1 VLPFWSFLGVT
12 FAYAVKPGGGTPLR
26 YRISAMST
34 VFSPKIQKDEAGKS
48 QQRRGSSPRSQAR
61 ITRVALSVGLLTAV
75 ATQSSIAAPSSKSP
89 SSAGKT
95 PVTSRPKAPS
105 DATPSK
111 NAAKTTPLLPGSLP
125 GTAKS
130 AVAAKVVPLKSLS
143 ARIAVTGWDGIG
155 STSWP
160 DAGDSVIAQAKG
172 DWLDVYRNPADPN
185 TSLRL
190 IKGRSVAGPVV
201 LMAVGAAGDFVRVA
215 IPLRPNGTLGWAR
228 RSDVTLIRSTFRVE
242 IDLSTNTMT
251 VFDGDKVSL
260 RAPVA
265 AGTGGTP
272 TPRGLFF
279 LKEVVPQVPG
289 GALGPFAFGLSGFSD
304 VLTSFGGGEGVI
316 GIHGTN
322 APGKLGSNVSHGCV
336 RVDNVTITK
345 MVRLLPLGTPV
356 EIIESAK
363 AARPTRASSAWL
375 DTLLSSA
382 SAPAVAAPL
391 PLATD
396 PSALPV
402 VLLAEPVGSG
412 QPTASALPSAA
423 TAATAATATT
433 TSTVLA
439 TTLPASP
446 SSPTLPANDDPLGA
460 VTAR

>member
-1 VLPFWSFLGVT
+1 
-12 FAYAVKPGGGTPLR
+12 
-26 YRISAMST
+26 MST
-34 VFSPKIQKDEAGKS
+34 VLSSIEPIVQNDNAGTP
-48 QQRRGSSPRSQAR
+48 QQRRGSSSRFPAR
-61 ITRVALSVGLLTAV
+61 MARVGLSVGMLTAL
-75 ATQSSIAAPSSKSP
+75 ATQSSFATPASKTTSF
-89 SSAGKT
+89 AGKT

-105 DATPSK
+105 VATPSK
-111 NAAKTTPLLPGSLP
+111 NAAKTTPLLPRSLP
-125 GTAKS
+125 GAAKTPL
-130 AVAAKVVPLKSLS
+130 AAKVAPLKSLS
-143 ARIAVTGWDGIG
+143 ARVAVTGWDGIG
-155 STSWP
+155 SIPWP
-160 DAGDSVIAQAKG
+160 AAGDSVIAQAKG

-190 IKGRSVAGPVV
+190 IEGRSVAGPVV

-228 RSDVTLIRSTFRVE
+228 RSDVTLIQSTFRVE
-242 IDLSTNTMT
+242 IDLSTNTLT

-279 LKEVVPQVPG
+279 LKEVVPQAPG

-363 AARPTRASSAWL
+363 AAKPTRASSAWL
-375 DTLLSSA
+375 DTLLSFVSP
-382 SAPAVAAPL
+382 SAPLAAPL
-391 PLATD
+391 PLPID

-402 VLLAEPVGSG
+402 VLLTEPIGSG
-412 QPTASALPSAA
+412 QPAASAAASSA
-423 TAATAATATT
+423 TAATNATGATT
-433 TSTVLA
+433 TSTLVSTA
-439 TTLPASP
+439 LPAS
-446 SSPTLPANDDPLGA
+446 SASPTLPANDDPLGA